1 MSFTINMEDK
11 NGIKKKKRFPKRNS
25 KRVPSMKALVEID
38 SVLSADDLLFSCL
51 FHHCCWF

>member
-11 NGIKKKKRFPKRNS
+11 NGIKKKNFPKRNS

>member
-11 NGIKKKKRFPKRNS
+11 NGIKKKKFPKRNS
-25 KRVPSMKALVEID
+25 KRIPSMKALVEID